1 MTKKDS
7 PMKESFTKKEVAKI
21 TGLPLRSIQ
30 FLSEQG
36 AVPPD
41 VDVGGGRGKFRR
53 WSTKSI
59 LCFFIA
65 GDLSNFGMTISE
77 IKIVISHFN
86 FLFMRLPNI
95 QHKEDFFTRSGKPL
109 GFYEFIAGFVSTIL
123 IYKGRNGI
131 YRFEIRLGYERYVE
145 DPFLVWFIQKNLD
158 GKTRVGFQYYKKKEL
173 IRGEYFDLNVDGSLG
188 KKAKDDFTDDFSV
201 LTRIQIDLWHIIGL
215 ALERIGF
222 LES

>member
-1 MTKKDS
+1 
-7 PMKESFTKKEVAKI
+7 MKESFTKKEVAKI

-41 VDVGGGRGKFRR
+41 VDAGGGRGKFRR
-53 WSTKSI
+53 WSRTSI

-77 IKIVISHFN
+77 IKIVTSHFN
-86 FLFMRLPNI
+86 FLFRRLPNI
-95 QHKEDFFTRSGKPL
+95 RHEEDFFTRSGKPL
-109 GFYEFIAGFVSTIL
+109 DFFEFISGIFSNIL

-131 YRFEIRLGYERYVE
+131 YRFEIRLGYDQYVAA
-145 DPFLVWFIQKNLD
+145 PFLVWFIQKNLD
-158 GKTRVGFQYYKKKEL
+158 GKSRVAFQFYKKRKL
-173 IRGEYFDLNVDGSLG
+173 IRSDYFELNEDGNLG
-188 KKAKDDFTDDFSV
+188 KKTDDDFTDDISI
-201 LTRIQIDLWHIIGL
+201 LTRIQIDLWHIINI
-215 ALERIGF
+215 ALSEIES